1 MYANISKNRKTFPK
15 ISIFSDFQQQASKS
29 YNFKTKATTNI
40 LTFVRNC
47 DRMFALG
54 DEKNMKKKK
63 TITKD
68 MTIGEV
74 LSIDENLAEIFLG
87 FGMHCVS
94 CPVSQMET
102 IEEASAVHGVDTEFL
117 LKKLNENVK

>member
-1 MYANISKNRKTFPK
+1 MS
-15 ISIFSDFQQQASKS
+15 
-29 YNFKTKATTNI
+29 
-40 LTFVRNC
+40 
-47 DRMFALG
+47 
-54 DEKNMKKKK
+54 KKK

-74 LSIDENLAEIFLG
+74 LDINQNLAEIFMG

-102 IEEASAVHGVDTEFL
+102 VEEASQVHGIDIDFL
-117 LKKLNENVK
+117 IKKLNENA